1 MCTSSRLDM
10 VEPVRRFVMSTP
22 IRPEVALAGRVL
34 PSAEATG
41 LERDALGY
49 WGVFAQ
55 GLAAAAPSVA
65 VATVPFSLF
74 VAAGKGAAWAVIV
87 GLVIVVLIATTISFQ
102 AKRTVSSGSLG
113 TYTGNGLGSGF
124 AYAAGFSLLIGYIG
138 FATTGTLGGVLYLDS
153 FLESIGLGSQ
163 SHWFRLLLVIV
174 VVAAAV
180 YLPYRGVS
188 LTAKYELIFELIA
201 IAAILVIIVA
211 SYVNHGFHVD
221 WEQLD
226 PKYLTTSATFIAAVS
241 AVGSYAG
248 FESVASLGAE
258 AKDAH
263 RNISRSLLRVVL
275 LLGVLYVFATY
286 PQILSFGEIDGD
298 KAVLP
303 QLAETNGVAWINQV
317 VSAAVAIAFIVF
329 VTAVTTAAARSLFTF
344 AHEGALPKALT
355 KVHPR
360 YKTPWVGVVF
370 VGALAFV
377 FSVVATFSS
386 AGRLV
391 FDVYGGYVATWGF
404 LIAYLLVVIATP
416 IWLHRIKALTPLR
429 LAVSSAATLALGY
442 VIFSNFFPVPEYP
455 FNILPFIFGA
465 ILLAGLIWYWY
476 LKFTKP
482 EVAKRVGT
490 IQTLSVAE
498 QQRLADEGILDELA
512 HRRGSDLP
520 VLASDDDQEPRRKK
534 EPVTP

>member
-1 MCTSSRLDM
+1 
-10 VEPVRRFVMSTP
+10 MSTAVG
-22 IRPEVALAGRVL
+22 PEVELSGRRL
-34 PSAEATG
+34 SSAEATG
-41 LERDALGY
+41 LERNALGF

-65 VATVPFSLF
+65 VAVVPFSLF
-74 VAAGKGAAWAVIV
+74 VAAGKGAAWAVIL
-87 GLVIVVLIATTISFQ
+87 GLVIVGLIATTISFQ

-124 AYAAGFSLLIGYIG
+124 AFAAGFSLLIGYIG

-153 FLESIGLGSQ
+153 FLESIGLGSE
-163 SHWFRLLLVIV
+163 SHWFRLLLVVV

-188 LTAKYELIFELIA
+188 IAAKYELVFELTA
-201 IAAILVIIVA
+201 IASILVIIIA
-211 SYVNHGFHVD
+211 SYVNYGFRID

-226 PKYLTTSATFIAAVS
+226 PKFLTTSATYIAAVS

-258 AKDAH
+258 AKEAH

-275 LLGVLYVFATY
+275 LLGVLYIFATY
-286 PQILSFGEIDGD
+286 PQILSFGNIDGD

-303 QLAETNGVAWINQV
+303 QLAETNGVAWINVV
-317 VSAAVAIAFIVF
+317 VSAAVAVAFIVF

-344 AHEGALPKALT
+344 AHEGALPNALT
-355 KVHPR
+355 KVHPK

-370 VGALAFV
+370 VGVLAFV
-377 FSVVATFSS
+377 FAVVATVSS

-404 LIAYLLVVIATP
+404 LISYLLVVIATP
-416 IWLHRIKALTPLR
+416 IWLYKIKALTPLR

-442 VIFSNFFPVPEYP
+442 VIFSNFYPVPEFP
-455 FNILPFIFGA
+455 FNILPFIYGA
-465 ILLAGLIWYWY
+465 ILLAGLLWYRY
-476 LKFTKP
+476 LKATKP
-482 EVAKRVGT
+482 EVAKRIGT
-490 IQTLSVAE
+490 IQTLSDAE
-498 QQRLADEGILDELA
+498 QLRLAEAGILASLAGQRTTTEVPGDGDDE
-512 HRRGSDLP
+512 S
-520 VLASDDDQEPRRKK
+520 EPRHEK
-534 EPVTP
+534 EPVAP